1 MWLCKVPWVPQL
13 DKDKTVHPYVPP
25 LLTHLLCM
33 SHTLFSPQAHPLP
46 SLSLLAVLS
55 FLTFMGLPR
64 DCGFVSS
71 ILGHS
76 LTLALALHRKC
87 DLL

>member
-1 MWLCKVPWVPQL
+1 MWLRKVPWVPQL
-13 DKDKTVHPYVPP
+13 ETDKTVHHSYLRTTITYPSLMYLAYP
-25 LLTHLLCM
+25 L
-33 SHTLFSPQAHPLP
+33 LP

-55 FLTFMGLPR
+55 FLTFMGSPR

-71 ILGHS
+71 ILVHS
-76 LTLALALHRKC
+76 LTLALALHGKC